1 MLVYIELL
9 YWRDEAMRYY
19 IGFLI
24 AIGLSII
31 IILLL
36 FAGGGSTSKT
46 KVVAKPLISY
56 ANTDAIVSV
65 SVDGPINATS
75 EHESIRMSVSR
86 TEALIQEFQGYD
98 GTVVS
103 SQGYPNTENAYY
115 AFLSALSIA
124 GFTLGN
130 TTPALANDTGYC
142 PESSR
147 YDYRITEDGK
157 NIEHFWS
164 TDCGTAT
171 YKGNPSSTMQLFEAQ
186 LPDYGSFVSN
196 LTL

>member
-1 MLVYIELL
+1 
-9 YWRDEAMRYY
+9 MRYY
-19 IGFLI
+19 IGFLV

-36 FAGGGSTSKT
+36 FAGGGGSTT
-46 KVVAKPLISY
+46 KKIAKPLISY
-56 ANTDAIVSV
+56 ANTDTIVSV
-65 SVDGPINATS
+65 TVDGPINATS
-75 EHESIRMSVSR
+75 EHESIRMSVSS
-86 TEALIQEFQGYD
+86 TQALIQEYQGYA
-98 GTVVS
+98 GTVVN
-103 SQGYPNTENAYY
+103 SQSYPNTENAYY

-130 TTPALANDTGYC
+130 PSPALANDTGYC
-142 PESSR
+142 PQSSR

-171 YKGNPSSTMQLFEAQ
+171 YKGNPTSTMQLFEAQ